1 MFSNMNAAALMRTR
15 LIDSELAF
23 AELVLWQLPKPL
35 ASSTHRFKCRLAFTG
50 SDDLM
55 AAFQADIARWNHDN
69 TDA

>member
-1 MFSNMNAAALMRTR
+1 MFSNMKAAVLMRTR
-15 LIDSELAF
+15 LIASELAF

-35 ASSTHRFKCRLAFTG
+35 ASSTHRFKYRLAFTG